1 MKSFLVANPKGGSG
15 KTTLATNLAGFY
27 ARCGHQVMLGGTDR
41 QLSART
47 WLQARPP
54 ELPPI
59 RTWNIEKDS
68 PARPPRGTSHAVLDS
83 PAGLHGRALERV
95 LKAVSR
101 VIVPVQPSFFD
112 IAATRQ
118 FLELLL
124 AEKAIRKERI
134 QVAIVGM
141 RVDARTRSAAE
152 LERFLSAYD
161 LPVLTYLRDTQLYVQ
176 VAANGMT
183 LFDFP
188 GSRVEKDIEQ
198 WRPIIDWAGSD

>member
-1 MKSFLVANPKGGSG
+1 M
-15 KTTLATNLAGFY
+15 
-27 ARCGHQVMLGGTDR
+27 
-41 QLSART
+41 
-47 WLQARPP
+47 
-54 ELPPI
+54 
-59 RTWNIEKDS
+59 
-68 PARPPRGTSHAVLDS
+68 
-83 PAGLHGRALERV
+83 
-95 LKAVSR
+95 
-101 VIVPVQPSFFD
+101 PVQPSFFD

-141 RVDARTRSAAE
+141 RVDSANTLRRRAF
-152 LERFLSAYD
+152 ERFLSAYD

-198 WRPIIDWAGSD
+198 WRPIIGGPARTKDGDRTHRLWR

>member
-1 MKSFLVANPKGGSG
+1 
-15 KTTLATNLAGFY
+15 
-27 ARCGHQVMLGGTDR
+27 
-41 QLSART
+41 
-47 WLQARPP
+47 
-54 ELPPI
+54 
-59 RTWNIEKDS
+59 
-68 PARPPRGTSHAVLDS
+68 
-83 PAGLHGRALERV
+83 
-95 LKAVSR
+95 
-101 VIVPVQPSFFD
+101 
-112 IAATRQ
+112 
-118 FLELLL
+118 
-124 AEKAIRKERI
+124 
-134 QVAIVGM
+134 M

>member
-1 MKSFLVANPKGGSG
+1 
-15 KTTLATNLAGFY
+15 
-27 ARCGHQVMLGGTDR
+27 
-41 QLSART
+41 
-47 WLQARPP
+47 
-54 ELPPI
+54 
-59 RTWNIEKDS
+59 
-68 PARPPRGTSHAVLDS
+68 
-83 PAGLHGRALERV
+83 
-95 LKAVSR
+95 
-101 VIVPVQPSFFD
+101 VQPSFFD